1 MSSQADAAEGDDQY
15 EGDYADEYD
24 EGDAYGDEDD
34 LYDEDGDYLDDEDD
48 IDDMDEDDFLAN
60 NPAMQR
66 VQAALRAQLL
76 RDKTQVDDDLR
87 EKTAQ
92 LNDAKRRREDT
103 GVNLYAAQQQLATT
117 QMTVEKARDKY
128 EQLRAAAD
136 DNGEALNEVKAHVSQ
151 AESQKKEISKAA
163 RLVAEQHAKLKDAR
177 DQLDKMKSGQEAD
190 VALARRRA
198 DKAAKGELSAE
209 EAKAQQDLY
218 VDRLQER
225 VKGIK
230 DERKILQ
237 TQTGAQKENTKEAL
251 ARLNEAQSEV
261 EAVQM
266 ERKEIASQWQTSL
279 QGLTKRNEVFSMM
292 QDQCNKQQQTIFA
305 KQIEVDNL
313 KKGVAK
319 EHDRNETLEVQ
330 MARINAGI
338 STIKKVV
345 GDTSKKSDVAKKEY
359 SICTQALH
367 EAEDKLRRA
376 QQEHV
381 IATSDVAH
389 TRLKFEGLTRKHQE
403 LEAEIVTKT
412 YNHKTLDR
420 YGKATVKAIKDKQRD
435 GIELEVQLGQ
445 MENQTS
451 RSVLSGQGVDSQIA
465 SYGVR
470 LKEVEADLAEKT
482 NLLREYENV
491 SRANQLAAERKELAM
506 SKLNREIGVI
516 VEERMRD
523 GAGKVDV
530 TPAELERDR
539 LQDTITEVSK
549 DNASKQQ
556 EWLHR
561 QSELVAIQKAA
572 QTQAENTE
580 HVNSKITVL
589 SQKKFRISRDIE
601 QNERELIALQR
612 NYAALQRDVVKLDT
626 LISENKGVQENLSN
640 NNVLMESEFLRKLK
654 EEELFSIQTQA
665 EVHSVTDDKARILA
679 EVVDAERQILQWEKK
694 IQLAEEIKAA
704 IFDPDGEGETDA
716 MRKEIHR
723 MQLRLTQLNRQRELL
738 IQDMERSVER
748 RGEITHR
755 AKVTSRSND
764 TTTRTAVLKQIRDLQ
779 QKIKQG
785 QRDAKMVEAE
795 TRQLEAE
802 IQGMSTEKA
811 NNGQMIQDLADKSE
825 DLDREYHSKR
835 QERDQALQSVVYF
848 QQLRQHVSKV
858 RDSGKKFKR
867 SKEQYAE
874 QIDKQTMQLQALNNI
889 TEYLAEHHPQL
900 QGSFDPIRMAIGAK
914 LSSPGPMM
922 KQL

>member
-1 MSSQADAAEGDDQY
+1 
-15 EGDYADEYD
+15 
-24 EGDAYGDEDD
+24 
-34 LYDEDGDYLDDEDD
+34 
-48 IDDMDEDDFLAN
+48 
-60 NPAMQR
+60 
-66 VQAALRAQLL
+66 
-76 RDKTQVDDDLR
+76 
-87 EKTAQ
+87 
-92 LNDAKRRREDT
+92 
-103 GVNLYAAQQQLATT
+103 
-117 QMTVEKARDKY
+117 
-128 EQLRAAAD
+128 
-136 DNGEALNEVKAHVSQ
+136 
-151 AESQKKEISKAA
+151 
-163 RLVAEQHAKLKDAR
+163 
-177 DQLDKMKSGQEAD
+177 
-190 VALARRRA
+190 
-198 DKAAKGELSAE
+198 
-209 EAKAQQDLY
+209 
-218 VDRLQER
+218 
-225 VKGIK
+225 
-230 DERKILQ
+230 
-237 TQTGAQKENTKEAL
+237 
-251 ARLNEAQSEV
+251 
-261 EAVQM
+261 
-266 ERKEIASQWQTSL
+266 
-279 QGLTKRNEVFSMM
+279 
-292 QDQCNKQQQTIFA
+292 
-305 KQIEVDNL
+305 
-313 KKGVAK
+313 
-319 EHDRNETLEVQ
+319 
-330 MARINAGI
+330 
-338 STIKKVV
+338 
-345 GDTSKKSDVAKKEY
+345 
-359 SICTQALH
+359 
-367 EAEDKLRRA
+367 
-376 QQEHV
+376 
-381 IATSDVAH
+381 
-389 TRLKFEGLTRKHQE
+389 
-403 LEAEIVTKT
+403 
-412 YNHKTLDR
+412 
-420 YGKATVKAIKDKQRD
+420 
-435 GIELEVQLGQ
+435 
-445 MENQTS
+445 
-451 RSVLSGQGVDSQIA
+451 VDSQIA

-858 RDSGKKFKR
+858 RDSGKKIQE
-867 SKEQYAE
+867 EQGAVRGA
-874 QIDKQTMQLQALNNI
+874 DRQTDDAVAGTQQ
-889 TEYLAEHHPQL
+889 HHRVPCRAPPAAPR
-900 QGSFDPIRMAIGAK
+900 FIRPYPHGHRRQVVEPRPNDEAVVT
-914 LSSPGPMM
+914 PWPPPHPTPP
-922 KQL
+922 